1 MKDIM
6 KIEHDPIL
14 HNYNLIISYL
24 RNMKKSYCMILEG
37 IKDKNES
44 DKIQYLINE
53 LEQQIKNATFEM
65 TEYISIHY
73 LNGNK

>member
-65 TEYISIHY
+65 TEFISVNY